1 MDIQRM
7 EIAAQLKQQ
16 EMEAQFQYDM
26 QLKQIEVQGMQQK
39 ETAIEDR
46 KDKRSK
52 IEASQQSQ
60 LITQRQND
68 SAPIDFQNS
77 TDVDPPA
84 FL

>member
-1 MDIQRM
+1 MK
-7 EIAAQLKQQ
+7 EK
-16 EMEAQFQYDM
+16 EA
-26 QLKQIEVQGMQQK
+26 L
-39 ETAIEDR
+39 IEDR